1 MPRKESKNWVPK
13 MEWLYY
19 LQSLGI
25 LLLILSLFPIGLHFY
40 RKYSVKKSTS
50 NLIKILEIRPI
61 NYKAQLL
68 LIEVDGKRILIG
80 YSDKGFSYLGE
91 IKNDNA

>member
-1 MPRKESKNWVPK
+1 M
-13 MEWLYY
+13 
-19 LQSLGI
+19 
-25 LLLILSLFPIGLHFY
+25 
-40 RKYSVKKSTS
+40 
-50 NLIKILEIRPI
+50 EIRPI